1 MEHATAPAAA
11 AAAAALLLM
20 LLLLLLQLLL
30 LLLQLL
36 LLLLLLLL
44 DMGRHDTTRAKV
56 RPSSGWGWAGGKW
69 QSAADESTYLPQS
82 KRLFGSPCS
91 CISAFVRTI
100 CLKRIRT
107 GDQSR

>member
-20 LLLLLLQLLL
+20 LLLLLLQVLL
-30 LLLQLL
+30 LLLQL

-56 RPSSGWGWAGGKW
+56 RPSSGWGGAGGKR
-69 QSAADESTYLPQS
+69 QSAADESTHLPQS
-82 KRLFGSPCS
+82 
-91 CISAFVRTI
+91 
-100 CLKRIRT
+100 
-107 GDQSR
+107 